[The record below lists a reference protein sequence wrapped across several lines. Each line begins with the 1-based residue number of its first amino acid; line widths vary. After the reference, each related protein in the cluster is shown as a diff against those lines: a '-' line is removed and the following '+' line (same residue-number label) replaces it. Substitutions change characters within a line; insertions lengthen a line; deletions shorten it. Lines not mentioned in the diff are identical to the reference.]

1 MSKKIYYIIL
11 SIAAFIIPELC
22 VYFPLN
28 TELITLEKSVFYV
41 TFGIYALLAAAF
53 IIFGAK
59 KVKDWNKLDIL
70 WSVLVII
77 AGIVLIIPIF
87 FVLLF
92 FRNIFSDAALMI

>member
-1 MSKKIYYIIL
+1 MKKKVYYLIL
-11 SIAAFIIPELC
+11 SAAAVILPEFC
-22 VYFPLN
+22 FYFPLN
-28 TELITLEKSVFYV
+28 ALVITLEKSVFYV
-41 TFGIYALLAAAF
+41 TFGIYAVLAAAF

-59 KVKDWNKLDIL
+59 KVTDWNKLDIL